1 MSDSK
6 NREAILYAFAIEPNR
21 DQNTLD
27 RYLTEYPDLAGELI
41 DLAFELRF
49 ADAQSP
55 SQTVPVADPGSQSA
69 WDEFVACAPGK
80 PKPAKAGSFLSK
92 FRGQTF
98 ADLAS
103 RLKVPRSIL
112 TALRDRIVEPLSI
125 PERFLCRFAE
135 AAESSLQEVRE
146 YLAHPPL
153 VIGTAQFKSDTKPAS
168 QGRVTF
174 RHLVENTEMSGE
186 DREELLKDCNDD
198 GRQRG

>member
-6 NREAILYAFAIEPNR
+6 NREAILYAFAVEPNR
-21 DQNTLD
+21 DQNTLN
-27 RYLTEYPDLAGELI
+27 RYLTEYPDLADELI

-55 SQTVPVADPGSQSA
+55 SQTAPVADSGSQSA

-80 PKPAKAGSFLSK
+80 SKPVKAGSFLSK
-92 FRGQTF
+92 FRGQAF

-153 VIGTAQFKSDTKPAS
+153 VIGTAQFKSDTKPAP

-174 RHLVENTEMSGE
+174 RHLVENTEMSDE
-186 DREELLKDCNDD
+186 DREELLKDCDDD

>member
-1 MSDSK
+1 MSDPK
-6 NREAILYAFAIEPNR
+6 MREAILYAFAVEPNR
-21 DQNTLD
+21 DQDTLH
-27 RYLTEYPDLAGELI
+27 RYLTEYPDFADELI

-55 SQTVPVADPGSQSA
+55 SQTVSIADPGSQSA
-69 WDEFVACAPGK
+69 WEEFIASAPGQ

-135 AAESSLQEVRE
+135 AAESSLREVRE

-153 VIGTAQFKSDTKPAS
+153 VIGTAKFKSDTKPAQ

-174 RHLVENTEMSGE
+174 RHLVENTEMSDE
-186 DREELLKDCNDD
+186 DREELLKDCDDD